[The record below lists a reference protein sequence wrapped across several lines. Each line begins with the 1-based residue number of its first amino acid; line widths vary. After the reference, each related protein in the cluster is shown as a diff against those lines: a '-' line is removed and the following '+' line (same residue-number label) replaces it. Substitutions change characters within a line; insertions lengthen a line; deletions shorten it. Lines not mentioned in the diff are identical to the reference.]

1 MEGQSADI
9 LSSLLPLVALFA
21 IFYFLIIRPQ
31 QKQAKAHKDMI
42 AGLKKGD
49 KIVTNGGLIV
59 EVVKVEETYFLI
71 KNSDNSEMKLA
82 KEFVAKCNKYGGNL
96 PDAQGVPEDMLNYAS
111 KHGVAKINIDTDLR
125 LAMTSTIRE
134 FFIEHPE
141 KFDPREYMG
150 PGRTAVKE
158 MVMHKMRD
166 VLGTAGHAKD

>member
-21 IFYFLIIRPQ
+21 IFYFLIIRHQ

-82 KEFVAKCNKYGGNL
+82 KEFVAK
-96 PDAQGVPEDMLNYAS
+96 S
-111 KHGVAKINIDTDLR
+111 
-125 LAMTSTIRE
+125 LAE
-134 FFIEHPE
+134 
-141 KFDPREYMG
+141 
-150 PGRTAVKE
+150 
-158 MVMHKMRD
+158 
-166 VLGTAGHAKD
+166 